1 MSLKLLIV
9 EDEEAMLETLKVFFT
24 ALGYTVFATGMGD
37 KALEIVEKE
46 HPHVGIYDLQLK
58 DSPITGMEVLKQTRQ
73 KYPEVKVFV
82 VTGFAGDEDIRNM
95 CMQYK
100 PYRLFG
106 KPVPLEELQKHVAE
120 IAKDIT

>member
-9 EDEEAMLETLKVFFT
+9 EDEEAILETLRTFFT
-24 ALGYTVFATGMGD
+24 ALGYSVFATGMGD

-46 HPHVGIYDLQLK
+46 QPHIGIYDLQLK
-58 DSPITGMEVLKQTRQ
+58 DSPITGMEVLKQTRE
-73 KYPEVKVFV
+73 KYPDIKVFV
-82 VTGFAGDEDIRNM
+82 VTGYAEDRDIRDM

-106 KPVPLEELQKHVAE
+106 KPVPLEELQKQIAE
-120 IAKDIT
+120 IAKNIT